1 MTFFSISWIIP
12 LEYMA
17 FLSSSGLPERIDL
30 YDLTISQPALH
41 LLELQQ
47 IQQPIGA
54 PKPFGN
60 LALSSCPGKKVRLT
74 GPVRGR
80 AAINRDLDLDFARL
94 NRQFGIT
101 TIVWYVCVTLFSTL
115 CLQPVSWLTLK
126 TRLFWLTLV
135 CFCFI

>member
-1 MTFFSISWIIP
+1 MS
-12 LEYMA
+12 

-30 YDLTISQPALH
+30 YDLTISQPTSH

-54 PKPFGN
+54 PQSFGN

-101 TIVWYVCVTLFSTL
+101 TIVWYVCVTLYSTL

-126 TRLFWLTLV
+126 TRLLWANTYMFVFYLV
-135 CFCFI
+135 V